1 MPVHITKNTMKNDFG
16 GVYVL
21 ILNTL
26 FEKNFAQ
33 LFTTIKDGFNKNFI
47 IKSEIGFETRATM
60 QFA

>member
-1 MPVHITKNTMKNDFG
+1 MKNDFG

-33 LFTTIKDGFNKNFI
+33 LFTIIKDGFNKNFI
-47 IKSEIGFETRATM
+47 IKSEIGFETSATR